1 MNVWEKRCYN
11 NFFSSLFHDLP
22 EILTKDIISPV
33 KSSVEG
39 LEDIIKEFEKKQV
52 ENRILPLLPETWH
65 FEMKYFIENEFA
77 NRIVE
82 NNISKFVDIIEDKYN
97 ENRFCATD
105 GKLVEV
111 CDKLSAYIEASLA
124 LRYGIHSDMLNKSK
138 MKLYN
143 KFANI
148 QIGNITFKDVFDYF
162 KEEN

>member
-1 MNVWEKRCYN
+1 M
-11 NFFSSLFHDLP
+11 
-22 EILTKDIISPV
+22 
-33 KSSVEG
+33 
-39 LEDIIKEFEKKQV
+39 
-52 ENRILPLLPETWH
+52 PLLPESWH

-77 NRIVE
+77 NRVVE
-82 NNISKFVDIIEDKYN
+82 NNEIKFVDTIENKYDKN
-97 ENRFCATD
+97 CFCATD
-105 GKLVEV
+105 GKLVEI

-148 QIGNITFKDVFDYF
+148 KIGNLTFKDVFDYF